1 MTDDAPANRLIHEK
15 SPYLLA
21 HARQP
26 VDWYPWGDEAFERAK
41 ALDRPV
47 FVSIGYATCHWCHV
61 MAHESFEDPEIAQLL
76 NETFVCVK
84 VDREERPD
92 VDQVYMTVCQLLTGS
107 GGWPLT
113 VIMTPDRRPF
123 FAGTYFPKESRFGA
137 TGMRDLVP
145 RIAAMWRERRTSL
158 VEAADEV
165 TASLA
170 QAAGTPAEGDV
181 DPAILDRAYEALR
194 IQFDSV
200 HGGFGQAPKFP
211 TPHHLLFL
219 LRRWRRTGEPHALEM
234 VERTLAAIRRGGV
247 YDQLGYGVH
256 RYSTDARWLVP
267 HFEKMLYDQALFV
280 LACVEVFQATGK
292 STYRHT
298 AEETITYMLRELL
311 SPDGAFFSAQDADT
325 EGEEGKFYLW
335 TKDEIDRALP
345 PEEAEVFNQVFR
357 VKTGGNFIDPVHPEQ
372 RGKNIL
378 YRAMTVEDAA
388 AGLGRPAR
396 EVAILISAA
405 RERLFTVRNGR
416 VRPAVDDKVLASWN
430 GLAIAAL
437 ASAGRAFSHAPYIDA
452 AVRALDA
459 VLARLRTPDNRL
471 LHRYRDGE
479 AGIAGLAEDY
489 AYLVWGLLEVYE
501 ATFDPFRLA
510 TAKALMDRMVTDFW
524 DDGNGGFFSATA
536 ETTDLLVRQ
545 KEVFDGAYPSA
556 NSAAYLDL
564 LRLARLLGDPAYE
577 ERAAAVARLYAS
589 PARVVADDRDALPL
603 GLRPRRSGRRRRWW
617 SWGHPARPIRPRCSK
632 PCSARTCPRRPCSSS
647 PSTRWAR
654 SPGGSRR
661 SPPRWGWS
669 TAGRPRT
676 SARVRA
682 CDRPVTEIAALMER
696 LGGRRSGLTP
706 GSFSGMSVR
715 HSFSDRTAVFERYR
729 SERANQPFS
738 RVTAIP

>member
-1 MTDDAPANRLIHEK
+1 MIDEPPANRLIREK

-21 HARQP
+21 HAHQP
-26 VDWYPWGDEAFERAK
+26 VDWYPWSEEAFERAK

-61 MAHESFEDPEIAQLL
+61 MAHESFEDAEIARLL
-76 NETFVCVK
+76 NEAFVCVK

-137 TGMRDLVP
+137 TGMRELVP
-145 RIAAMWRERRTSL
+145 RIAAMWRERRDSL

-170 QAAGTPAEGDV
+170 QAAGAPAGNEV
-181 DPAILDRAYEALR
+181 APAALDRAYEALT

-200 HGGFGQAPKFP
+200 HGGFGHAPKFP

-219 LRRWRRTGEPHALEM
+219 LRRWHRTGETRAMEM

-280 LACVEVFQATGK
+280 LACVEAFQATGK
-292 STYRHT
+292 PTYRHT

-335 TKDEIDRALP
+335 TKDEIDRELP
-345 PEEAEVFNQVFR
+345 PEEAEVFNRVFR
-357 VKTGGNFIDPVHPEQ
+357 VKTGGNFVDAVHPEQ

-388 AGLGRPAR
+388 AALGRPAR

-405 RERLFTVRNGR
+405 RERLFTARNKR

-437 ASAGRAFSHAPYIDA
+437 ASAGRAFAHPPHIDA
-452 AVRALDA
+452 AVRALDF

-479 AGIAGLAEDY
+479 AGIAGQAEDY
-489 AYLVWGLLEVYE
+489 AYLIWGLLEVYE

-510 TAKALMDRMVTDFW
+510 TAKALMDRMITDFW
-524 DDGNGGFFSATA
+524 DEESGGFFSATTEA
-536 ETTDLLVRQ
+536 TDLIVRQ
-545 KEVFDGAYPSA
+545 KELFDGAYPSA

-564 LRLARLLGDPAYE
+564 IRLARLLGDPTYE
-577 ERAAAVARLYAS
+577 ERAAAVARLYA
-589 PARVVADDRDALPL
+589 APL
-603 GLRPRRSGRRRRWW
+603 
-617 SWGHPARPIRPRCSK
+617 
-632 PCSARTCPRRPCSSS
+632 TSS
-647 PSTRWAR
+647 PTIATLFLSGHDLAVGP
-654 SPGGSRR
+654 SQEVVVVGAPG
-661 SPPRWGWS
+661 
-669 TAGRPRT
+669 TADT
-676 SARVRA
+676 SAMLEALQHAFLPSATLLFVSIDEMGEAARRLAPFTAEMEMVDGRATAYVCTGRA
-682 CDRPVTEIAALMER
+682 CDRPVTGVAALMER
-696 LGGRRSGLTP
+696 LEDKP
-706 GSFSGMSVR
+706 K
-715 HSFSDRTAVFERYR
+715 HS
-729 SERANQPFS
+729 
-738 RVTAIP
+738 